1 MTNAI
6 VDNSTLSSVERVI
19 GNIPVRPAYDLS
31 GDLSAFDAYLAA
43 LLFYDNPVRIDD
55 YKAEHSEARAK
66 AFPELGTVKFEEASY
81 DQLLS
86 AARELSQTATL
97 SIRGGDVEEN
107 ELGQFLRDIDMH
119 VCPAWVMQ
127 SSDFFLR
134 IRLLSDHAGAE
145 VEKYTPLMSAIF
157 DQLGENKNVGKK
169 PDWRKTLI
177 DSQGQPIKEIPGSAK
192 TGAHRIGGD
201 LHAFAA
207 GLNWLSLRSVF
218 YALVAEKLEAA
229 AVCHPIRSDY
239 LARFFAEKL
248 NELGPDQR
256 KAIIQEFQEVTA
268 KLLDDSNRLLGGSAF
283 KVRAPLISAWATLKA
298 GSPREARNFIN
309 DIRFSPEAIALRA
322 RLRDIEEL
330 VSNGDMLVAREDAHK
345 LFKDYQI
352 SADALFRKYA
362 TNKDDPYGVSVN
374 LIGMSGSFKFSAV
387 KDKLSSLLPKRSKS
401 LALLRNITRDLIQ
414 SPSLGKVSDLLR
426 SDRKIEGDE
435 WDPVYS
441 PKVDPPRFRYSK
453 AYWKKPM

>member
-1 MTNAI
+1 MTNVI

-66 AFPELGTVKFEEASY
+66 AFPELGTVSFQEGSY

-86 AARELSQTATL
+86 AARELSQNTTL
-97 SIRGGDVEEN
+97 SIRGGDVEGN
-107 ELGQFLRDIDMH
+107 ELGQFLHDIDLH

-157 DQLGENKNVGKK
+157 DQLGENKNVGAK
-169 PDWRKTLI
+169 PDWRKTLV
-177 DSQGQPIKEIPGSAK
+177 DSQGKPIKEIAGSAK
-192 TGAHRIGGD
+192 SGAHRIGSD
-201 LHAFAA
+201 IHAFAA
-207 GLNWLSLRSVF
+207 GLNWLSFRSVF
-218 YALVAEKLEAA
+218 YALAAEKLEAA
-229 AVCHPIRSDY
+229 TVCHPIRNDY
-239 LARFFAEKL
+239 LARFVADKL
-248 NELGPDQR
+248 NDLGPDQR
-256 KAIIQEFQEVTA
+256 SAIIQEVQETTA
-268 KLLDDSNRLLGGSAF
+268 KLLNDSNRLLGGSGF
-283 KVRAPLISAWATLKA
+283 KVRAPLVSAWAALKA
-298 GSPREARNFIN
+298 GSPREARNFVN
-309 DIRFSPEAIALRA
+309 DIRHSPEAVALRA
-322 RLRDIEEL
+322 RLREIEGL
-330 VSNGDMLVAREDAHK
+330 VTSGDMLDAREDATK

-362 TNKDDPYGVSVN
+362 AKGDDPYGVSVN
-374 LIGMSGSFKFSAV
+374 LIGMSGSFKLSTA
-387 KDKLSSLLPKRSKS
+387 KDKLASLLPKRSRS

-426 SDRKIEGDE
+426 SDRKIEGDD

-441 PKVDPPRFRYSK
+441 PKVDPPRFRYIK